1 MRMWLL
7 GGVATALVMLG
18 SGVASGR
25 ATTCHAHADF
35 NVEVTSATH
44 ITCRA
49 AASDIRAYKGSI
61 KARFRTPGGF
71 TCRRVAGERLEGR
84 WRCTKGAKAYRFEF
98 SD

>member
-1 MRMWLL
+1 MRTWLL
-7 GGVATALVMLG
+7 GGVVMALLVLG

-25 ATTCHAHADF
+25 ATSCHSHADF
-35 NVEVTSATH
+35 NVEVTSATNL
-44 ITCRA
+44 TCSA
-49 AASDIRAYKGSI
+49 AARDIRAYRGSI
-61 KARFRTPGGF
+61 RTRFKTPGKF